1 MREDAL
7 LYLETA
13 AITLAACLP
22 LHYFADVDWP
32 RAFAIGL
39 VAAIIVRAITHHR
52 RPPKGS
58 RPQT

>member
-1 MREDAL
+1 MRNNTL

-13 AITLAACLP
+13 TITLTTCLP

-39 VAAIIVRAITHHR
+39 VTAIIMRAITHHR
-52 RPPKGS
+52 RPPKSS